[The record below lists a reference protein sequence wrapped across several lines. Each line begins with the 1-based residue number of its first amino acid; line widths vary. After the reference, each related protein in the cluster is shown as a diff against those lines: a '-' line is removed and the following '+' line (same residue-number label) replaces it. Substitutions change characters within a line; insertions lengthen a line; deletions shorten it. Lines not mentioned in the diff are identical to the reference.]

1 MSYQLGDRLET
12 IKSCS
17 NPYKDQY
24 LVNLEPLLRAQDWGE
39 FFKCESSDSR
49 QMDDI
54 WVHPEHGIK
63 LKRNG
68 ESDWINVAD
77 YADFLTITRVD
88 NKVEIWVRYEN
99 YFPGFNKYLVRVK
112 TRR

>member
-1 MSYQLGDRLET
+1 MMVTVYSP
-12 IKSCS
+12 K
-17 NPYKDQY
+17 KDQY

-39 FFKCESSDSR
+39 CFKCESSDSR

-88 NKVEIWVRYEN
+88 NKVEIWVCYKMEKSRIFSLN
-99 YFPGFNKYLVRVK
+99 I
-112 TRR
+112 